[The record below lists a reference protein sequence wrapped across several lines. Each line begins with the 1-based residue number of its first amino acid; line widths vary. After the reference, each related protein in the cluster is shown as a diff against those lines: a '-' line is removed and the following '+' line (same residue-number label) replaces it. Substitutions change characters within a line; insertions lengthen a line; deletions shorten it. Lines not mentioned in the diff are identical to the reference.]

1 MAVAGAAP
9 GQGPGP
15 LLTQLAV
22 TDAHVTLQQIVHP
35 PGSFFLGGAGLG
47 ARRPGGECRAA
58 QGPPGA
64 QGCLS
69 LPWHS
74 VSSHRLGGG
83 PYPLLQHGRTLCPQP
98 QRFLPTGHSA
108 FACGFARPCPLADH
122 VCAPRWGVR
131 AQAGWDPQPLAVQ
144 CLAIPRG
151 ALLGEPGVG
160 QGVSGAPR
168 GAGWGCSWL
177 WGAHGCLGQHTQ
189 SKGVPMGARAGV
201 GTPM

>member
-1 MAVAGAAP
+1 MSVAGAAP

-64 QGCLS
+64 QGCS
-69 LPWHS
+69 SPPWHS

-83 PYPLLQHGRTLCPQP
+83 LTPSSST
-98 QRFLPTGHSA
+98 A
-108 FACGFARPCPLADH
+108 APCVRSRSVSFPLAILPSPADLP
-122 VCAPRWGVR
+122 VRVRWPIMSV
-131 AQAGWDPQPLAVQ
+131 PQ
-144 CLAIPRG
+144 G
-151 ALLGEPGVG
+151 GG
-160 QGVSGAPR
+160 
-168 GAGWGCSWL
+168 
-177 WGAHGCLGQHTQ
+177 
-189 SKGVPMGARAGV
+189 
-201 GTPM
+201 